1 MALMVIA
8 RVSEKVFVEYFEVVF
23 IRTGM
28 TNGEK
33 HGKTLWLS

>member
-1 MALMVIA
+1 MLVA

-28 TNGEK
+28 TDGDK
-33 HGKTLWLS
+33 HGKTL